1 MPVCKKCSNRKF
13 KTLSALRTHQ
23 WKAHRESYDGVKLRN
38 WPKPAVPRAPGLW
51 KDVSP
56 EDNSP
61 EFDSVLQPKVLPL
74 RMTAEDLLAKLIK
87 SRDRLN
93 ESIALVENAIAT
105 K

>member
-1 MPVCKKCSNRKF
+1 MEVVLTMPVCKKCSNRKF

-23 WKAHRESYDGVKLRN
+23 WKAHRESYDGVKLSE
-38 WPKPAVPRAPGLW
+38 
-51 KDVSP
+51 DVSP

-93 ESIALVENAIAT
+93 ESIALVEKAIAT

>member
-23 WKAHRESYDGVKLRN
+23 WKAHRESYDGVKLSE
-38 WPKPAVPRAPGLW
+38 
-51 KDVSP
+51 DVSP

-61 EFDSVLQPKVLPL
+61 EFDSVRTVLPL

-93 ESIALVENAIAT
+93 ESIALVEKAIAT